1 MMKKLIGVIG
11 GRDATPELEE
21 IAYQVG
27 RLIAKNS
34 YGLVCGGRGGIMEA
48 AARGCAEQ
56 GGLTVGILLG
66 EDTSEANPYI
76 QVAIPTGL
84 GIARNLL
91 VVRAAEGL
99 IAIDGKFGTLSEI
112 AFALQ
117 LEKPLVGIYTW
128 DVEPTMPTAQSAEEA
143 MQKLLSMIA

>member
-1 MMKKLIGVIG
+1 MQRLIGVIG
-11 GRDATPELEE
+11 GRECPPQTYE

-27 RLIAKNS
+27 KFIAQNGF
-34 YGLVCGGRGGIMEA
+34 GLVCGGRGGVMEA
-48 AARGCAEQ
+48 AAKGCFEQ
-56 GGLTVGILLG
+56 GGLTVGILIG
-66 EDTSEANPYI
+66 EHQSEANEYI

-99 IAIDGKFGTLSEI
+99 IAIDGKYGTLSEI

-117 LEKPLVGIYTW
+117 LQKPLVGINTW
-128 DVEPTMPTAQSAEEA
+128 NIEPTMPTAQTAEEA
-143 MQKLLSMIA
+143 INKLLKMLP

>member
-1 MMKKLIGVIG
+1 MMQRLIGVIG
-11 GRDATPELEE
+11 GRECSDELKQM
-21 IAYQVG
+21 AFQVG
-27 RLIAKNS
+27 QLIARNGF
-34 YGLVCGGRGGIMEA
+34 GLVCGGRGGVMEA
-48 AARGCAEQ
+48 AARGCSEQ

-84 GIARNLL
+84 GIGRNLL

-117 LEKPLVGIYTW
+117 LQKPLVGIHTW
-128 DVEPTMPTAQSAEEA
+128 QVDPQMPTANSAQEA
-143 MQKLLSMIA
+143 MDKLLKMLS